1 MNRGQI
7 TLTTI
12 GVMALTALVSAVTTK
27 IIDYPTKTNDE
38 IEQIRKSDLA
48 QDSMIDKICTYSIN
62 QTDRIDKNIIAI
74 GKALKVD
81 VVTGNEKENPCQK

>member
-1 MNRGQI
+1 MRGQI
-7 TLTTI
+7 TIATMSI
-12 GVMALTALVSAVTTK
+12 VAVTAAISAIATK
-27 IIDYPTKTNDE
+27 IVDFPSKTSSE
-38 IEQIRKSDLA
+38 IAQIRESDLA

-74 GKALKVD
+74 GKALKVE